1 MPYIDVKCHPRP
13 EEKINLIVEKINQV
27 LIDEWGC
34 PQHTISISLE
44 QVPPEEWHDKV
55 EAAEM
60 DPRADSMFILHGEKK
75 F

>member
-1 MPYIDVKCHPRP
+1 MPYIDVKCYPRP

-44 QVPPEEWHDKV
+44 QVAPEEWHDKV
-55 EAAEM
+55 ETAEM
-60 DPRADSMFILHGEKK
+60 DPRVDSMMILHGEKK

>member
-1 MPYIDVKCHPRP
+1 MPYIDVKCYPRP

-44 QVPPEEWHDKV
+44 QVAPEEWHDKV
-55 EAAEM
+55 EVPEM
-60 DPRADSMFILHGEKK
+60 DARADSMFILHGEKK